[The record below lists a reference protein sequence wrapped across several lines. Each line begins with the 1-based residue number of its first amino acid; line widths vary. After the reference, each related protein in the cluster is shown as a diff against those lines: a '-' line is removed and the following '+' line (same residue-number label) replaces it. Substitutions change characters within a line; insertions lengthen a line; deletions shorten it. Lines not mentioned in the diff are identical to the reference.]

1 MSRLEELIQELC
13 PNGVEWQNLESVCKQ
28 IFAGGTPNT
37 AISEYYDGDIPWIR
51 SGEINFNIIK
61 KSERCIT
68 ELGYR
73 NSSAKLI
80 EAQSVVM
87 AMTGATVAKSA
98 IVDIELT
105 ANQSVCALVP
115 LRKVLNY
122 KFLYYCL
129 SNMYND
135 LKSKGQGALTSLN
148 LKMIKEVRI
157 PVPPMEV
164 QCEIVHIL
172 DQFTLLTAE
181 LTAELTGRQQQYEYY
196 RNKLIDEVVGK
207 KGKLIELLIQPVTDG
222 PHTTPKLYKEGVP
235 FVSATAIYDGKV
247 HLNDMK
253 GYISK
258 EFDEECSRKYKP
270 KKFDVYMVKSG
281 STTGKVAIVDFDAD
295 FNIWSPLAAL
305 RTGSET
311 QAWYLYHLLQT
322 SNVQEQVLSR
332 MSQGSQPNLSMR
344 VIEQFD
350 VIIPSMDE
358 QERIVNI
365 INKFDAYCNDLTQGL
380 PAEIELRKQQY
391 EYYRDKLLSF
401 KELEV

>member
-1 MSRLEELIQELC
+1 
-13 PNGVEWQNLESVCKQ
+13 
-28 IFAGGTPNT
+28 
-37 AISEYYDGDIPWIR
+37 
-51 SGEINFNIIK
+51 
-61 KSERCIT
+61 
-68 ELGYR
+68 
-73 NSSAKLI
+73 
-80 EAQSVVM
+80 
-87 AMTGATVAKSA
+87 
-98 IVDIELT
+98 
-105 ANQSVCALVP
+105 
-115 LRKVLNY
+115 
-122 KFLYYCL
+122 
-129 SNMYND
+129 
-135 LKSKGQGALTSLN
+135 
-148 LKMIKEVRI
+148 
-157 PVPPMEV
+157 
-164 QCEIVHIL
+164 
-172 DQFTLLTAE
+172 
-181 LTAELTGRQQQYEYY
+181 
-196 RNKLIDEVVGK
+196 LIDDIIGR

-222 PHTTPKLYKEGVP
+222 PHTTPVLYKEGVP
-235 FVSATAIYDGKV
+235 FVSATAVYDGKV

-305 RTGSET
+305 RTASET

-322 SNVQEQVLSR
+322 QNIQEQVFSR

-350 VIIPSMDE
+350 VVIPSLDD

-365 INKFDAYCNDLTQGL
+365 LNKFDTYCNDLTQGL

-401 KELEV
+401 KELK

>member
-164 QCEIVHIL
+164 QCEIVHLL

-181 LTAELTGRQQQYEYY
+181 LTAELIARKQQYEYY
-196 RNKLIDEVVGK
+196 SNYLFDLAKKNKTIYIKDCCSVI
-207 KGKLIELLIQPVTDG
+207 KGKSPIQKTEPGEFPMVVTTSERKTSKEYQFDSKSVCIPLISSRGHGVASLNHVYYQEGKFALGNILCAVTPNNYNEVCSKYLYYYFELTKDYTL
-222 PHTTPKLYKEGVP
+222 VP
-235 FVSATAIYDGKV
+235 
-247 HLNDMK
+247 LMK
-253 GYISK
+253 GGANVAMHLTDVQNVKIPLPPL
-258 EFDEECSRKYKP
+258 EEQQR
-270 KKFDVYMVKSG
+270 
-281 STTGKVAIVDFDAD
+281 IVDILD
-295 FNIWSPLAAL
+295 
-305 RTGSET
+305 
-311 QAWYLYHLLQT
+311 
-322 SNVQEQVLSR
+322 
-332 MSQGSQPNLSMR
+332 
-344 VIEQFD
+344 
-350 VIIPSMDE
+350 
-358 QERIVNI
+358 
-365 INKFDAYCNDLTQGL
+365 KFDAYCNDLTQGL

-401 KELEV
+401 KELK